1 MGGFLYTLFNTGYC
15 SMTLGQGLFVAF
27 VTLFLGMIGGYIA
40 HYFRNREEK
49 YVLGEGELLPFDHN
63 YRQRGYG
70 GKSESPRGRTIVHV
84 NCDGGEGCPYP
95 LDHKV

>member
-15 SMTLGQGLFVAF
+15 SMTLGQGLFVTF
-27 VTLFLGMIGGYIA
+27 VTLLLGYTGLYVNS
-40 HYFRNREEK
+40 YFKKRATERDEA
-49 YVLGEGELLPFDHN
+49 D
-63 YRQRGYG
+63 RQYQRSRGMSYG
-70 GKSESPRGRTIVHV
+70 GKSESPTGRTIVHV